1 MNIAA
6 CTPDTRSSEGPRHTS
21 APDTVVRTPTSPSG
35 PDRAHRADRAH
46 AFFWCV
52 LIASATVSVTGNAVH
67 AVLHASAPPIA
78 GAVAVVPPIAL
89 LTAVHGVTVLQRK
102 QVRSTAAHRLA
113 VVLTVLIA
121 AGAFWLSF
129 TALRSLAEL
138 AGIPHSQAWLWPLI
152 IEGSMTQATVALI
165 SITQPPHDT
174 STAPEATASA
184 GPTTVLNAL
193 PESSGTLV
201 DEDAVRTTEA
211 TVAGTTSWNDIAAV
225 ICARDPARRRDPDE
239 VAHILALHHA
249 EGLTAT
255 EIAERTHRSRST
267 VSRILTRARAL
278 DPPTT

>member
-1 MNIAA
+1 M
-6 CTPDTRSSEGPRHTS
+6 P
-21 APDTVVRTPTSPSG
+21 APDPIVRTPTSPNG
-35 PDRAHRADRAH
+35 QDRAHGHDRVH

-52 LIASATVSVTGNAVH
+52 LVASATVSVTGNAVH
-67 AVLHASAPPIA
+67 AVLHAPVPPIA

-102 QVRSTAAHRLA
+102 QVRSTTAHRLA

-138 AGIPHSQAWLWPLI
+138 AGIPHNQAWLWPLI

-165 SITQPPHDT
+165 SITQPPHGT
-174 STAPEATASA
+174 SATTEDVASA
-184 GPTTVLNAL
+184 GPTTVPDTP
-193 PESSGTLV
+193 PESSRPPADNNT
-201 DEDAVRTTEA
+201 VRTTEA
-211 TVAGTTSWNDIAAV
+211 TISGATTWSEIAAE
-225 ICARDPARRRDPDE
+225 ICARDPARRRDPDA
-239 VAHILALHHA
+239 VAHILALHYA
-249 EGLTAT
+249 EGLSAS

-267 VSRILTRARAL
+267 VSRIVSRAKAL

>member
-1 MNIAA
+1 M
-6 CTPDTRSSEGPRHTS
+6 P
-21 APDTVVRTPTSPSG
+21 APDTVVRTPTPPNA
-35 PDRAHRADRAH
+35 PDRAHGHDRAH

-52 LIASATVSVTGNAVH
+52 LAASATVSVTGNAVH
-67 AVLHASAPPIA
+67 AVLHASAPSIA

-102 QVRSTAAHRLA
+102 QVRSSAAHRLA

-138 AGIPHSQAWLWPLI
+138 AGIPHNQAWLWPLI

-174 STAPEATASA
+174 SPTTETAAPT
-184 GPTTVLNAL
+184 GPTAVPDAL
-193 PESSGTLV
+193 PESSGTPAG
-201 DEDAVRTTEA
+201 DEIVRTPEA
-211 TVAGTTSWNDIAAV
+211 TVAGTTTWREIAAV

-239 VAHILALHHA
+239 VAHILALHYA
-249 EGLTAT
+249 EGLNAS

-267 VSRILTRARAL
+267 VSRILTRAQTL

>member
-1 MNIAA
+1 M
-6 CTPDTRSSEGPRHTS
+6 P
-21 APDTVVRTPTSPSG
+21 APDTVVRTPTSPSV
-35 PDRAHRADRAH
+35 PDRAHRPDRAH

-52 LIASATVSVTGNAVH
+52 LAASATVSVTGNAVH
-67 AVLHASAPPIA
+67 AAVLHAPAPPIA

-102 QVRSTAAHRLA
+102 QVRSTTAHRLA

-138 AGIPHSQAWLWPLI
+138 AGIPHNQAWLWPLI

-174 STAPEATASA
+174 SATTETAAPT
-184 GPTTVLNAL
+184 GPITIPDAL
-193 PESSGTLV
+193 PESSRTSA
-201 DEDAVRTTEA
+201 DDIVRTPEA
-211 TVAGTTSWNDIAAV
+211 TFADTTTWSEIAAV

-239 VAHILALHHA
+239 VAQILALHYA
-249 EGLTAT
+249 EGLKAT

-267 VSRILTRARAL
+267 VSRILSRAQAL
-278 DPPTT
+278 NQPTT

>member
-1 MNIAA
+1 M
-6 CTPDTRSSEGPRHTS
+6 P
-21 APDTVVRTPTSPSG
+21 APGTVVRTPTSPSG
-35 PDRAHRADRAH
+35 PDRAHGHDRAH

-52 LIASATVSVTGNAVH
+52 LVASATVSVTGNAVH
-67 AVLHASAPPIA
+67 AVLHASAPSIA

-138 AGIPHSQAWLWPLI
+138 AGIPHNQAWLWPLI

-174 STAPEATASA
+174 STTTEATAST
-184 GPTTVLNAL
+184 GPTTVLDTL
-193 PESSGTLV
+193 PESSGTPV
-201 DEDAVRTTEA
+201 DEDAVRTTDG
-211 TVAGTTSWNDIAAV
+211 TIAGTTSWSEIAAV
-225 ICARDPARRRDPDE
+225 ICARDPSRRRDPDD
-239 VAHILALHHA
+239 VAHILALHYA

-267 VSRILTRARAL
+267 VSRILTRAQAI
-278 DPPTT
+278 DSSTP

>member
-1 MNIAA
+1 M
-6 CTPDTRSSEGPRHTS
+6 P
-21 APDTVVRTPTSPSG
+21 APDIFVRTPTPPSD
-35 PDRAHRADRAH
+35 PDRAHRPDRAH

-52 LIASATVSVTGNAVH
+52 LVASATVSVTGNAVH
-67 AVLHASAPPIA
+67 AVLHAPVPPIA

-102 QVRSTAAHRLA
+102 QVRSTATHRLA

-138 AGIPHSQAWLWPLI
+138 AGIPHNQAWLWPLI

-165 SITQPPHDT
+165 SITQPRHDT
-174 STAPEATASA
+174 SATTQTAAPT
-184 GPTTVLNAL
+184 GPITIPDAL
-193 PESSGTLV
+193 PESSRTPAA
-201 DEDAVRTTEA
+201 DNTVRTPEA
-211 TVAGTTSWNDIAAV
+211 TVAGTTTWTDIAAV
-225 ICARDPARRRDPDE
+225 ICARDPSRRRNPDD
-239 VAHILALHHA
+239 VAHILALHYA

-278 DPPTT
+278 DPATT